1 MLAAMNTR
9 ARFALLLFATSL
21 ATASATTW
29 LDDLELAAQR
39 ARVLDRPL
47 LINFTGSDWCS
58 WCMRLDQEVFS
69 SPEFSRFADEHL
81 VCVRLDYPRR
91 SILTARVAAQN
102 TRAAQRYRVDRFPTI
117 ILVGQTGEEIA
128 RTGYRPGGPV
138 MYRDHLL
145 ELLGVHPPPAA
156 PTATPA
162 PTPAPAPAPE
172 QPPSAAVE
180 SANPDYRLWVAAN
193 GDAVEA
199 RLLKREGDTIHVVT
213 RQGKTVILDLRKL
226 DREDRTFVDR
236 SGL

>member
-1 MLAAMNTR
+1 MLATMYTR
-9 ARFALLLFATSL
+9 ARLALLLFAASL

-29 LDDLELAAQR
+29 LDDLEIAAQR
-39 ARVLDRPL
+39 ARVMDRPL

-69 SPEFSRFADEHL
+69 SPEFTRFAEEHL

-91 SILTARVAAQN
+91 RTLTARVAEQN

-117 ILVGQTGEEIA
+117 ILVGQAGQEIA
-128 RTGYRPGGPV
+128 RTGYRPGGPA

-145 ELLGVHPPPAA
+145 ELLGARPPPAA
-156 PTATPA
+156 TSATPA
-162 PTPAPAPAPE
+162 PAAAPDQPPATPAEPA
-172 QPPSAAVE
+172 S
-180 SANPDYRLWVAAN
+180 PDYRLWVAAN

-199 RLLKREGDTIHVVT
+199 RLLKREGDSIQVVT
-213 RQGKTVILDLRKL
+213 RQGKTVTLDLRKL
-226 DREDRTFVDR
+226 DPEDRTFVDR